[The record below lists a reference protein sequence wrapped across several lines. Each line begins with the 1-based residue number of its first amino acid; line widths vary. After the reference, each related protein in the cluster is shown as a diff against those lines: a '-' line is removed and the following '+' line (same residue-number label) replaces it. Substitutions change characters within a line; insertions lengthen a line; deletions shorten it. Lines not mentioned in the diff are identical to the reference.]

1 MINPADLGIQIPAV
15 LVPAAHIDLSKW
27 AVIACDQYT
36 SNPEYW
42 AEVRRQIGDSPS
54 TLDLILP
61 EVYLD
66 DPEVETKIQQIN
78 GRMQTFLAEKILVPL
93 APGLVLLDRRT
104 AHVPSRKGLLLA
116 VDLEK
121 YDYKQGA
128 KSLIRPTEETIADR
142 LPPRIKIREGGILEV
157 PHIMLLLDDPEQTVI
172 EPLFQHIPDLP
183 QLYDF
188 ELMMNGGHLTGYHV
202 TAPAL
207 LNQICQ
213 ALARLI
219 EPEVTDT
226 KYGAAEAPLLFA
238 VGDGNHSLATAK
250 AIWEKIKQQTADPNT
265 LHDHPARYCLVEV
278 VNLYDEGLI
287 FHPIH
292 RLLFNIDADQF
303 FRELQRDL
311 RCRII
316 NTGELNAPDN
326 PEVQYFHFC
335 SATTSGT
342 VVIDDPTS
350 VLTVGTLQPFLDAYL
365 RRHPESRIDYIHGD
379 DNVRTLGQQP
389 GNLGLLL
396 PPLNKHDLFKTVIR
410 DGALPRKTFSMGE
423 ADEKRFYFEARKIR
437 RD

>member
-1 MINPADLGIQIPAV
+1 MINPADLGIQVPTV
-15 LVPAAHIDLSKW
+15 LVPAAHIDLTKW

-42 AEVRRQIGDSPS
+42 AEVRRLIGDSPS

-66 DPEVETKIQQIN
+66 EPGVDTRIQQIN
-78 GRMQTFLAEKILVPL
+78 ERMQAFLAEKILVSL
-93 APGLVLLDRRT
+93 DPGLILLDRRT

-121 YDYKQGA
+121 YDYKQGS

-142 LPPRIKIREGGILEV
+142 LPPRIRIREGGSLEV
-157 PHIMLLLDDPEQTVI
+157 PHIMLLLDDPERTVI
-172 EPLFQHIPDLP
+172 EPLFRHTPDLP
-183 QLYDF
+183 RLYDF
-188 ELMMNGGHLTGYHV
+188 ELMMDGGHLTGYHLTV
-202 TAPAL
+202 PAL
-207 LNQICQ
+207 LNQTFQ
-213 ALARLI
+213 ALARLTD
-219 EPEVTDT
+219 PEITT
-226 KYGAAEAPLLFA
+226 AKYGAGEAPLLFA

-250 AIWEKIKQQTADPNT
+250 AIWENLKQQTEDHTA
-265 LHDHPARYCLVEV
+265 LHDHPARYRLVEV
-278 VNLYDEGLI
+278 VNLYVEGLI

-303 FRELQRDL
+303 FRELQNHL

-316 NTGELNAPDN
+316 TTQQKVPDN
-326 PEVQYFHFC
+326 PEAQYFHFC
-335 SATTSGT
+335 TETTSGA
-342 VVIDDPTS
+342 VVIDNPSS

-365 RRHPESRIDYIHGD
+365 RRYPESRIDYIHGD
-379 DNVRTLGQQP
+379 KNITTLGRQP

>member
-1 MINPADLGIQIPAV
+1 MLNPADLGIQIPTV
-15 LVPAAHIDLSKW
+15 LVPAAHIDPTKW

-54 TLDLILP
+54 TFDLILP

-66 DPEVETKIQQIN
+66 DPEVDTKIQQIN
-78 GRMQTFLAEKILVPL
+78 ARMRTYLAEKILVPL
-93 APGLVLLDRRT
+93 EPGLILIDRRT

-121 YDYKQGA
+121 YDYRPGT

-142 LPPRIKIREGGILEV
+142 LPPRIKIREGALLEV

-172 EPLFQHIPDLP
+172 EPLFAHTSDLP
-183 QLYDF
+183 LLYDF
-188 ELMMNGGHLTGYHV
+188 DLMMNGGHLTGYHLTDPV
-202 TAPAL
+202 L
-207 LNQICQ
+207 LNRTFQS
-213 ALARLI
+213 LTRLI
-219 EPEVTDT
+219 TPEFTAAR
-226 KYGAAEAPLLFA
+226 YGPDEAPLLFA

-250 AIWEKIKQQTADPNT
+250 AIWEKLKQQITDPAT
-265 LHDHPARYCLVEV
+265 LQDHPARFCLVEV

-303 FRELQRDL
+303 FGELQSHL
-311 RCRII
+311 PCRI
-316 NTGELNAPDN
+316 TTDRPEGPDN
-326 PEVQYFHFC
+326 PETQYFHFC
-335 SATTSGT
+335 TATTTGM
-342 VVIDDPTS
+342 VILEQPGS

-365 RRHPESRIDYIHGD
+365 RRHPECRIDYIHGD
-379 DNVRTLGQQP
+379 ETIKTLGRQP
-389 GNLGLLL
+389 GNLGLIL

>member
-1 MINPADLGIQIPAV
+1 MNPADLGIQIPEV
-15 LVPAAHIDLSKW
+15 LVPATHIDLHKW

-66 DPEVETKIQQIN
+66 DPEVDRKILQIN
-78 GRMQTFLAEKILVPL
+78 ERMQAFLAEKTLVPL
-93 APGLVLLDRRT
+93 APGLILLDRQT

-142 LPPRIKIREGGILEV
+142 LPPRIKIREGGSLEV

-172 EPLFQHIPDLP
+172 EPLFQHVPDLP
-183 QLYDF
+183 RLYDF
-188 ELMMNGGHLTGYHV
+188 KLMMNGGHLTGYHL
-202 TAPAL
+202 TDPAL
-207 LNQICQ
+207 LSQTFQ

-219 EPEVTDT
+219 TPEVTT
-226 KYGAAEAPLLFA
+226 AKYGAKEAPLLFA

-250 AIWEKIKQQTADPNT
+250 AIWENLKMQTADPSS
-265 LHDHPARYCLVEV
+265 LHDHPARFCLVEV

-292 RLLFNIDADQF
+292 RLLFKVDPDQF
-303 FRELQRDL
+303 FLEMQNHLH
-311 RCRII
+311 CRII
-316 NTGELNAPDN
+316 TAKEQKGPDN
-326 PEVQYFHFC
+326 PEAQYFHFY
-335 SATTSGT
+335 SATAAGT
-342 VVIDDPTS
+342 VIIDNPSS

-379 DNVRTLGQQP
+379 ENITTLGRQP
-389 GNLGLLL
+389 GNLGLIL